1 MFKEAVFHRAMSPF
15 VYKYDERTIH
25 IRLQTKKND
34 VDRVDLIWGDPYDWH
49 TENPD
54 AVDWNFDPSKS
65 NYWNTSETPMKR
77 SGSDELYDYWFI
89 DVVPP
94 FRRLR
99 YGFRLHDG
107 ATSQI
112 FTERGWFDEKPLD
125 DTGYYFCVPF
135 LNAVDVFTAPDWVQD
150 TVWYQIFPDRFA
162 NGDTTNDP
170 AGTLP
175 WNSTAPTT
183 TNLFGGDFQGVI
195 DHIDYLVELGITG
208 IYFCPIFLAKSNH
221 KYDTIDYLEID
232 PQFGTKE
239 KFKEMVDLLHAHG
252 IRIMLDAVFNHA
264 GFHHKAFADIREH
277 GSHSTYKEWFH
288 LRDFPLVTE
297 PLPNYDTFAFVPEMP
312 KFNTENDEVKSYLL
326 HVARYWV
333 EEFGIDGW
341 RLDVAN
347 EVDHAFW
354 RDFRQVVKEVNPD
367 TYILGEIWHDSQE
380 WLLGDQ
386 FDAVMNYPFTNAA
399 LNFFA
404 LDKTK
409 ATSYANDMSHV
420 LFSNTMNVNEVSF
433 NLIGSHDTPRALTR
447 AGNNKQKLRLLL
459 LSMLTFSGSPVIYYG
474 DEIGLDGDQDPGC
487 RKCMPWDPEEQD
499 QELFAYTRH
508 LLQLRKQHKTL
519 ANQGHI
525 SFVHTNDE
533 TNTIIMRR
541 MSPEGLYYIYF
552 NNSDVPVSLTAPQAG
567 RGLDLLTN
575 THQQT
580 LDVSLPAYSGT
591 IIQVL

>member
-1 MFKEAVFHRAMSPF
+1 MLKEAVFHRAMSPF
-15 VYKYDERTIH
+15 VYKYDENTIH

-34 VDRVDLIWGDPYDWH
+34 VEHVELIWGDPYDWH

-54 AVDWNFDPSKS
+54 DADWNFDPSKT
-65 NYWNTSETPMKR
+65 NHWNTFETPMKR

-107 ATSQI
+107 QTSQV
-112 FTERGWFDEKPLD
+112 FTERGWFNEKPLD
-125 DTGYYFCVPF
+125 DTGYYFCVPY
-135 LNAVDVFTAPDWVQD
+135 LNKIDVFTSPAWVKD

-162 NGDTTNDP
+162 NGEPSNDP
-170 AGTLP
+170 TGTLP
-175 WNSTAPTT
+175 WNSTEPTT

-208 IYFCPIFLAKSNH
+208 IYFCPIFKAKSNH

-239 KFKEMVDLLHAHG
+239 KFKEMVDLLHENG

-264 GFHHKAFADIREH
+264 GFHHEAFADIREH
-277 GSHSTYKEWFH
+277 GSNSSYRDWFH

-297 PLPNYDTFAFVPEMP
+297 PMPNYDTFAFVPEMP
-312 KFNTENDEVKSYLL
+312 KFNTENAEVKAYLL

-354 RDFRQVVKEVNPD
+354 RDFRRVVKEANPE

-409 ATSYANDMSHV
+409 ATAYANEMSHV
-420 LFSNTMNVNEVSF
+420 LFSNTMNVNEVTF

-447 AGNNKQKLRLLL
+447 AGHDKNKMRLLL

-487 RKCMPWDPEEQD
+487 RKCMPWDKEEQD
-499 QELFAYTRH
+499 LNLLMYTKH
-508 LLQLRKQHKTL
+508 LLQLRQQHKTL
-519 ANQGHI
+519 ANNGHI
-525 SFVHTNDE
+525 SFVHADDE
-533 TNTIIMRR
+533 TNSIVMRR
-541 MSPEGLYYIYF
+541 TSEDGTYYIYF
-552 NNSDVPVSLTAPQAG
+552 NNS
-567 RGLDLLTN
+567 N
-575 THQQT
+575 QQVT
-580 LDVSLPAYSGT
+580 LPAPAAGQGMDLFSNSPLPSLEVTLPPYAGT
-591 IIQVL
+591 IVQVL

>member
-1 MFKEAVFHRAMSPF
+1 MLKEAVFHRAMSPF
-15 VYKYDERTIH
+15 VYKYDEKTIH

-34 VDRVDLIWGDPYDWH
+34 VDHVELIWGDPYDWH

-54 AVDWNFDPSKS
+54 DADWNFDPSKA
-65 NYWNTSETPMKR
+65 NYWNTFETPMKR

-107 ATSQI
+107 SSSLV

-125 DTGYYFCVPF
+125 DTGYYFCVPY
-135 LNAVDVFTAPDWVQD
+135 LNKIDVFHAPNWVQD

-162 NGDTTNDP
+162 NGDSSNDP

-175 WNSTAPTT
+175 WNSAAPTT

-195 DHIDYLVELGITG
+195 DQIDYLVDLGITG
-208 IYFCPIFLAKSNH
+208 IYFCPIFEAKSNH

-239 KFKEMVDLLHAHG
+239 KFKEMVDLLHEKG

-277 GSHSTYKEWFH
+277 GSNSSYKDWFH
-288 LRDFPLVTE
+288 LRNFPLVTE
-297 PLPNYDTFAFVPEMP
+297 PMPNYDTFAFVPEMP
-312 KFNTENDEVKSYLL
+312 KFNTENPEVKAYLL

-354 RDFRQVVKEVNPD
+354 RDFRNVVKEVNPD

-404 LDKTK
+404 LDKTS
-409 ATSYANDMSHV
+409 ASAYANEMSHV
-420 LFSNTMNVNEVSF
+420 LFSNTMNVNEVTF

-447 AGNNKQKLRLLL
+447 AGHDKNKMRLLL

-487 RKCMPWDPEEQD
+487 RKCMPWDPAEQD
-499 QELFAYTRH
+499 LNLLMYTKH
-508 LLQLRKQHKTL
+508 LLHLRSRHKTL

-525 SFVHTNDE
+525 SFVHADDE
-533 TNTIIMRR
+533 TNTIVMRR
-541 MSPEGLYYIYF
+541 ISQDGTYYVYF
-552 NNSDVPVSLTAPQAG
+552 NNSNRQVTIAAPQAG
-567 RGLDLLTN
+567 QGMDLFSN
-575 THQQT
+575 TPLLS
-580 LDVSLPAYSGT
+580 LDVTLAPFTGT
-591 IIQVL
+591 IVQVI